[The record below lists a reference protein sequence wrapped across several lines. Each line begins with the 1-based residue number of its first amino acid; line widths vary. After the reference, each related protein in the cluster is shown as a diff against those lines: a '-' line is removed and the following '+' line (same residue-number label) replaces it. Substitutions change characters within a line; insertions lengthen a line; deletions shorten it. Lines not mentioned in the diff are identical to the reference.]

1 MNQFLLGMDVGGTR
15 IKAALF
21 TPELALVQ
29 EMILPTEAMQGPKH
43 VIQRMKESVNTL
55 IYANALASGH
65 ILGMG
70 IGFPGLLDPQPNI
83 SLFVRRLRR
92 RTNKEKG
99 FSGNPVAFSLSPV
112 SAEEMDERHPLLI
125 ISQYIER
132 AGMD

>member
-1 MNQFLLGMDVGGTR
+1 MNQFLQSRPFYSRDCPGTGND
-15 IKAALF
+15 
-21 TPELALVQ
+21 
-29 EMILPTEAMQGPKH
+29 PT
-43 VIQRMKESVNTL
+43 
-55 IYANALASGH
+55 
-65 ILGMG
+65 
-70 IGFPGLLDPQPNI
+70 NI